1 MERPIPGKRFT
12 APLSEND
19 ISKTISLSD
28 KIRQTFSEILDS
40 DFSEKSEGV
49 IDYDALAQQAIEIG
63 YSLEEN
69 SISMPLP
76 FLIKILLR

>member
-1 MERPIPGKRFT
+1 MIFVLSDGLFPTENMERPIPGKRFT

-40 DFSEKSEGV
+40 DFSEKSEG
-49 IDYDALAQQAIEIG
+49 
-63 YSLEEN
+63 
-69 SISMPLP
+69 
-76 FLIKILLR
+76 